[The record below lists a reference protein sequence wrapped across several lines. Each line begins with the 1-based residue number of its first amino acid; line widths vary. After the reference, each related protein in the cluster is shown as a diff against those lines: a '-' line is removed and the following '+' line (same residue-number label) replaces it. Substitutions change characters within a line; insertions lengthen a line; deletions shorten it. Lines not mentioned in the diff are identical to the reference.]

1 MQFTLRILK
10 HVSRGTS
17 TIRAFLFLFV
27 LIALSFILI
36 IKAIN
41 IFLPF
46 TYLAF

>member
-1 MQFTLRILK
+1 MQFTFRILK

-27 LIALSFILI
+27 LIALSLILV